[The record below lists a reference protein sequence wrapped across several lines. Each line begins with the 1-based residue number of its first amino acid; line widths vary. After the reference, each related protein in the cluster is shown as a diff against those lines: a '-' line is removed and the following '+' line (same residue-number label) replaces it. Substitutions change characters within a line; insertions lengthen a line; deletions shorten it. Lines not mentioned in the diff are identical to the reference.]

1 MGSVWIVLLLGALC
15 GVSGYAIGRRRT
27 GSAVA
32 GPVPANDAAAQPA
45 SAPVAADTAPRIEN
59 VFHPATSEDERRR
72 NAIYAKVFNLVP
84 DTLTITR
91 ISDGRFV
98 DVNHNWE
105 ELTGFKR
112 EAAIGHTS
120 AELGVWVEP
129 EQRAQ
134 LIASLKSGKPV
145 RDFDVTFKRP
155 NGDLYYNKVS
165 ASIFEA
171 EGETYMML
179 AVKDVSAKR
188 AADIEL
194 RELNQ
199 TLESRVQ
206 QRTHKLEEANAEL
219 ATALEQLRRAQDD
232 LVRSEKLAA
241 LGSLVAGVAHE
252 LNTPLGNGLMV
263 ATTLDDRLKE
273 LEKRMAAG
281 LRRSDLDGFVS
292 DAKHAHAVIVRNL
305 ERAAELVRSFKQVAV
320 DRTSSQRR
328 RFNLGEVVDETVLTL
343 SPVLRLS
350 GHELVTQVDE
360 KLELDSYPGP
370 LGQVLA
376 NLIDN
381 ALTHAFA
388 PGQAGRIE
396 LLGRAGA
403 AGEIRIEVHD
413 SGHGIPAEHLSR
425 VFDPFF
431 TTRMGQGGSGLGL
444 HIVHNLVTSVLGGRI
459 SVSNAAD
466 GGARFTI
473 ALPVSAPAVE
483 DEPA

>member
-1 MGSVWIVLLLGALC
+1 MTSAWMLLLLSLV
-15 GVSGYAIGRRRT
+15 GVAVGYALGRGRR
-27 GSAVA
+27 GAAGAAPQASLAV
-32 GPVPANDAAAQPA
+32 PEPSTEPA
-45 SAPVAADTAPRIEN
+45 SAPRIEN
-59 VFHPATSEDERRR
+59 VFHPVTSEEERRR

-105 ELTGFKR
+105 ELTGFTR
-112 EAAIGHTS
+112 EEGIGHTS

-129 EQRAQ
+129 EQRAA
-134 LIASLKSGKPV
+134 LIGTIKSGGTV
-145 RDFDVTFKRP
+145 RDFDVTFKHK
-155 NGDLYYNKVS
+155 NGHLYYNKVS
-165 ASIFEA
+165 ASLFEA

-179 AVKDVSAKR
+179 AVKDVTAQR

-199 TLESRVQ
+199 TLETRVQ
-206 QRTHKLEEANAEL
+206 LRTQKLEQANAEL
-219 ATALEQLRRAQDD
+219 ATALDQLQRAQQD

-241 LGSLVAGVAHE
+241 LGALVAGVAHE

-263 ATTLDDRLKE
+263 ASTLDDRLRE
-273 LEKRMAAG
+273 LEERMAAG
-281 LRRSDLDGFVS
+281 LRRSDLDSYVS
-292 DAKHAHAVIVRNL
+292 DAKHANEVILRNL
-305 ERAAELVRSFKQVAV
+305 ERAAGLVRSFKQVAV

-328 RFNLGEVVDETVLTL
+328 RFRLKEVVDETALTL
-343 SPVLRLS
+343 SPAFRGS
-350 GHELVTQVDE
+350 GHELLTEVDE
-360 KLELDSYPGP
+360 GLQLDSYPGP

-381 ALTHAFA
+381 ALVHAFQ

-396 LLGRAGA
+396 LKGRAGA
-403 AGEIRIEVHD
+403 VGEAQIEVSD
-413 SGHGIPAEHLSR
+413 NGQGIPAEHLGR

-444 HIVHNLVTSVLGGRI
+444 HIVHNLVTDVLGGRI
-459 SVSNAAD
+459 DVAEAAG

-473 ALPVSAPAVE
+473 TLPLIAPAAGNDAE
-483 DEPA
+483 LA